1 MSSGGG
7 PRAKGSGLMDEGK
20 FRQRVEDHYKIM
32 AAAKKTI
39 RNAGVV
45 HNFCALSLCIV
56 AGIGVYTFV
65 NEDFSD
71 EATGSAFV
79 AGTGLLVAL
88 ISGSCWLASKGAS
101 GAKDAEKPG
110 QSYAGRVRMLLCA
123 LLVTAAMAASAIIGG
138 VLPPPPVPIGY
149 AAAGLNAVGGAGAI
163 MGLYGAGQL
172 QRGFA
177 IQRSKGAKAQ

>member
-1 MSSGGG
+1 M
-7 PRAKGSGLMDEGK
+7 KDEGK

-32 AAAKKTI
+32 ASAKKTI

-45 HNFCALSLCIV
+45 HNFCALSLCII
-56 AGIGVYTFV
+56 AGAGLYTFV

-79 AGTGLLVAL
+79 AGTGLFVAL
-88 ISGSCWLASKGAS
+88 ISGSCWLASKHAS
-101 GAKDAEKPG
+101 GAKDTEKHG
-110 QSYAGRVRMLLCA
+110 QTYAGRVRMLLVS
-123 LLVTAAMAASAIIGG
+123 LLVTAAMAAAVFTSRL
-138 VLPPPPVPIGY
+138 VPPPPQAIGY
-149 AAAGLNAVGGAGAI
+149 AAAGLNALGGAGAI

-177 IQRSKGAKAQ
+177 IQKSKSGKAQ